1 VADGRCSGSRL
12 FTTVTPGVPDGI
24 RVDVH
29 GNVWTSSGDG
39 VQVFSPDGAP
49 LGRIAVPEVVANLC
63 FGGPDGSTLF
73 VTATTSLY
81 AIETRVTDAASRAT
95 T

>member
-1 VADGRCSGSRL
+1 VVDGRCSGGRL
-12 FTTVTPGVPDGI
+12 FTTVEPGVPDGL

-29 GNVWTSSGDG
+29 GNVWTSAADG
-39 VQVFSPDGAP
+39 VQVFSPDAAP
-49 LGRIAVPEVVANLC
+49 LGRVRVPEVVANLC

-81 AIETRVTDAASRAT
+81 AIETRVTDSAARSRG
-95 T
+95 